1 MRRTVASLLVILA
14 VAAATFFAIKFGF
27 DRPVSFPEKQSGLR
41 IATYN
46 IAWMGE
52 GMTPERVANLRS
64 VIANL
69 NADIVAVQEAESFQ
83 AMRLVFGSEWQIAMM
98 NDSSEL
104 QELALAVRLPSK
116 VLSRSMVFPDASL
129 DDAFPGKRDVLRV
142 VVRPPNGKD
151 IVFYVVHMKSRRG
164 GRLETDP
171 RRIKACTLLARYLE
185 KSKNERMVVLGDF
198 NDYPDDRSLNI
209 LETGDPKAKG
219 EMEERPGRL
228 FINLAEDLAKRE
240 CVSLDLYTRYRGRP
254 MQPVVYGA
262 RWDNN
267 RLRGVKYRYPD
278 DVNVTQ
284 ALFDQ
289 ILISHSLEGSL
300 IGRPFVYAGADA
312 LRGAEARRLEGGR
325 QEGSLASDHLPVC
338 VDLRP

>member
-1 MRRTVASLLVILA
+1 MRRTVGSFLVILI
-14 VAAATFFAIKFGF
+14 VAAATFLLIKFGF
-27 DRPVSFPEKQSGLR
+27 ERPVVIPEKQSGLR

-64 VIANL
+64 VLANL
-69 NADIVAVQEAESFQ
+69 KADIVAVQEAESLK
-83 AMRLVFGSEWQIAMM
+83 AMRRVFGREWQIAML
-98 NDSSEL
+98 NDPSEL

-116 VLSRSMVFPDASL
+116 VLSRSMVFPDSSL

-142 VVRPPNGKD
+142 VVRPPSGND

-164 GRLETDP
+164 GRIETDP
-171 RRIKACTLLARYLE
+171 QRIKACALLASRLE
-185 KSKNERMVVLGDF
+185 KSKDERIVVLGDF
-198 NDYPDDRSLNI
+198 NDYPDDRSVNI
-209 LETGDPKAKG
+209 LETGDPNARG

-240 CVSLDLYTRYRGRP
+240 CVSLELHARFRGRP

-267 RLRGVKYRYPD
+267 RLRGVKYRFPD

-289 ILISHSLEGSL
+289 ILISHSLKDAV